1 MRKTLFN
8 AVILAA
14 AAMPAFSA
22 GAALRPVPG
31 LLTAANGA
39 GILTVREGNETPRRE
54 DQRAG
59 RQQDRREDRGNDR
72 RSANVGQ
79 GSQRE
84 AREAG
89 EAPRGKDGPHDRNR
103 GDRASNSRRDSFDPS
118 AVSLSRDTVEA
129 SHQDGKEH
137 P

>member
-14 AAMPAFSA
+14 AAMPVFSA
-22 GAALRPVPG
+22 GAALRPAPG
-31 LLTAANGA
+31 PLTAAHGA
-39 GILTVREGNETPRRE
+39 AILTVREGNETPRRE
-54 DQRAG
+54 DQRAD
-59 RQQDRREDRGNDR
+59 RQQDRRDDRGNDR
-72 RSANVGQ
+72 RSSNAGP
-79 GSQRE
+79 GSHRE

-118 AVSLSRDTVEA
+118 AVALTRDPVEA
-129 SHQDGKEH
+129 PRHDGREH